1 MQPRNISF
9 KSSSFSGLM
18 SDVMFSL
25 SLCALFLS
33 NQNFHGNSICKTPTV
48 YNSSRG
54 ILWKDSKSFFLY
66 VFIYMKEVIV
76 FVEKKE
82 LELLASTCLLLST
95 GKTWVGI

>member
-9 KSSSFSGLM
+9 KSSSFPGLM

-25 SLCALFLS
+25 SLCALFFQIRIFTVIAFAKHLL
-33 NQNFHGNSICKTPTV
+33 CTTPPEGFCGRIP
-48 YNSSRG
+48 SP
-54 ILWKDSKSFFLY
+54 SFFMYL
-66 VFIYMKEVIV
+66 YMKEVIV

-95 GKTWVGI
+95 GKTWVDI